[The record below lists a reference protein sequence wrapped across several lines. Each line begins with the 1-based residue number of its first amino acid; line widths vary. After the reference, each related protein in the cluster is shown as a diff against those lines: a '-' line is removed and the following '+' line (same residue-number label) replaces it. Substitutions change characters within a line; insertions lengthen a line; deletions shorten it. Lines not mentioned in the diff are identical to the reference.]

1 MSQVLAGPWFVSWF
15 VSFSIKVDGAD
26 LEGGGFIFKTKATLA
41 V

>member
-1 MSQVLAGPWFVSWF
+1 MSQVLAGPWF